1 MKKLGL
7 IGKVLDY
14 SFSKNYFQ
22 SKFSKEGIVGFEYEL
37 YPIPEI
43 SHFVNLIGSY
53 PELIGLNVTIPYKRK
68 VIKFLDDW
76 SKEAS
81 EIGAVN
87 TIKFVDGKL
96 IGYNTDV
103 YGFEISL
110 LKFLNNSKVKALVL
124 GTGGASRAI
133 KFVLKKNKIP
143 FLTVSRTKN
152 KGDLTYEQITPEIIL
167 DYKLIINTTPLGTTP
182 NVKECPLIPYN
193 LLSKNYFLYDL
204 VYNPEKSLFL
214 QRGEQNGVNIKNGLE
229 MLELQAE
236 KAWEIWKN

>member
-1 MKKLGL
+1 M
-7 IGKVLDY
+7 
-14 SFSKNYFQ
+14 
-22 SKFSKEGIVGFEYEL
+22 
-37 YPIPEI
+37 
-43 SHFVNLIGSY
+43 
-53 PELIGLNVTIPYKRK
+53 
-68 VIKFLDDW
+68 
-76 SKEAS
+76 
-81 EIGAVN
+81 
-87 TIKFVDGKL
+87 DGKL

-110 LKFLNNSKVKALVL
+110 LKFLNDSKVKALVL

-133 KFVLKKNKIP
+133 KFVLEKNKIP

-214 QRGEQNGVNIKNGLE
+214 QRGEQNGANIKNGLE